1 MWANTTN
8 RFSSIPQVFVALLP
22 YIFRSYFRV
31 ASCRVVPYTYSRYSG
46 NPSYPVS
53 EFINCVTQYT
63 WLDCSFLILWTIN
76 AVEDAED
83 VVPSGEPFH
92 SSWSLRSRNMR
103 NKLSYPLQMSKLFRI
118 SFQQFLN
125 SDIGLSVAVW
135 IDRSF
140 SRSWSLARSR
150 LTRRK
155 EHKRWRERQRA
166 TCYKASLKRKQ
177 LDIRKPDFALLLR
190 VNNPT
195 RALLAPNLRSF
206 PQAFHIHSAFTR
218 IHRAS

>member
-1 MWANTTN
+1 MQKTSCPLGSPFIHRGPYGRETWGTSWA
-8 RFSSIPQVFVALLP
+8 IL
-22 YIFRSYFRV
+22 
-31 ASCRVVPYTYSRYSG
+31 CRCRQ
-46 NPSYPVS
+46 N
-53 EFINCVTQYT
+53 
-63 WLDCSFLILWTIN
+63 
-76 AVEDAED
+76 
-83 VVPSGEPFH
+83 
-92 SSWSLRSRNMR
+92 
-103 NKLSYPLQMSKLFRI
+103 LFRI

-177 LDIRKPDFALLLR
+177 LDIRKPDLALLLR

-218 IHRAS
+218 IHRASYLSNNQLPVATKGRRYSLSPQEP